1 MLNHFKD
8 IAQSTLLGF
17 FYKKILNV
25 ENVSFFE
32 AAKFMHA
39 IHYHSNPDAFKDYF
53 TPLSHSYS
61 TRTKNMANYTVPRP
75 RTNLGKRSIKYQ
87 GIIVWGKVPHK
98 LQNLEK
104 FTQFKSQLKEHIINT
119 NTD

>member
-1 MLNHFKD
+1 MTFTD
-8 IAQSTLLGF
+8 IYTSIKPA
-17 FYKKILNV
+17 YNDKKILNV

-53 TPLSHSYS
+53 IPLSHSYS